1 MTQPIYKKAE
11 DKIKQWLDRPELGYS
26 FDRIPDQLGGLYGGR
41 NICDFICFKSPYM
54 FYIESKE
61 TQQDRFNFSMISET
75 QYKGLMAKSRIE
87 NCFGLIIAL
96 FSERQ
101 KAFIFR
107 IQDIDSLQK
116 SGKKSVNVTKQD
128 KWTIPYIEVPTVPSR
143 KELLD
148 YTGDLVS
155 MIEDMFVNCENEEF
169 HVYKRKDTDEKVR

>member
-116 SGKKSVNVTKQD
+116 SGKKSVNVTKRD

-143 KELLD
+143 KALLD

-155 MIEDMFVNCENEEF
+155 MIEDKFVNCENEEF
-169 HVYKRKDTDEKVR
+169 HVYKRKG